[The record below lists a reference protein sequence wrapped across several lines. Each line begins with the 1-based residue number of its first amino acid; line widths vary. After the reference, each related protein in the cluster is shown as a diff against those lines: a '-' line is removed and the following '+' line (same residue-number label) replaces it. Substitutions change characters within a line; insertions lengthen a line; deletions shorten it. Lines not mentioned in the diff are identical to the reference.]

1 MPDDARGYSQKGAHQ
16 EKEKDMEII
25 KDKENAIPV
34 EERVASLEKK
44 MKDMEALVKG
54 LTEELLDLKS
64 ITMRMNKVSEER
76 RAELRMSKTP
86 TAAPGGQSTVV
97 VPRKPASP
105 PPVRAPQAPPVEPE
119 KMDMIMQPDGT
130 LKPEKRKSSDYIVA
144 SAAYTK
150 KSKPGQSGGKSSD
163 LIVAEEEESEKK

>member
-1 MPDDARGYSQKGAHQ
+1 MPDDARGYSQKGAHE

-34 EERVASLEKK
+34 EERVATLEKK

-64 ITMRMNKVSEER
+64 ITMRMNKAREEP
-76 RAELRMSKTP
+76 RAELRMSKASA
-86 TAAPGGQSTVV
+86 TASGGQSTVV
-97 VPRKPASP
+97 VPRKPAAP
-105 PPVRAPQAPPVEPE
+105 PQVRAPTAPVETE
-119 KMDMIMQPDGT
+119 KMDWIMQQDGT
-130 LKPEKRKSSDYIVA
+130 LKQEKRQSSDYIVA
-144 SAAYTK
+144 SAGYTK
-150 KSKPGQSGGKSSD
+150 KNKPGQSGGKPSD

>member
-1 MPDDARGYSQKGAHQ
+1 MPDDARGYSQKGAHE

-25 KDKENAIPV
+25 KDRENAIPV
-34 EERVASLEKK
+34 EDRVASLEKK
-44 MKDMEALVKG
+44 MRDMEALVRG

-64 ITMRMNKVSEER
+64 ITMRMNKAREEPR
-76 RAELRMSKTP
+76 PDRSMSKAP
-86 TAAPGGQSTVV
+86 TAAAGGQSTVV

-105 PPVRAPQAPPVEPE
+105 PQVRAPAAPVEPE

-130 LKPEKRKSSDYIVA
+130 LKPEKRQSSDYIVA
-144 SAAYTK
+144 SAGYTK
-150 KSKPGQSGGKSSD
+150 KNKPGQSGGKSSD